1 MKSSD
6 KQTAIAAPFAN
17 AADAHIAAG
26 MLADHGI
33 KCLLDN
39 RTTNAIFP
47 MGDTNPNFGVD
58 IIVTASN
65 LAEARKLLREHD
77 DI

>member
-6 KQTAIAAPFAN
+6 KQTAIAATFAN

-33 KCLLDN
+33 KCLLDD

>member
-1 MKSSD
+1 
-6 KQTAIAAPFAN
+6 
-17 AADAHIAAG
+17 
-26 MLADHGI
+26 MLADHDI
-33 KCLLDN
+33 ECLLDN

-58 IIVTASN
+58 IIVTAEH

>member
-6 KQTAIAAPFAN
+6 KQTAIAATFAN

-39 RTTNAIFP
+39 RTTNATFP

>member
-6 KQTAIAAPFAN
+6 KQTAIAATFAN

-47 MGDTNPNFGVD
+47 MDDTNPNFGVD

>member
-6 KQTAIAAPFAN
+6 KQTAIAATFAN
-17 AADAHIAAG
+17 AADAHIAVG

-33 KCLLDN
+33 ECLLDN

-58 IIVTASN
+58 IIVTAEN

>member
-6 KQTAIAAPFAN
+6 KQTAIAATFAN
-17 AADAHIAAG
+17 AVDAHIAAG

>member
-6 KQTAIAAPFAN
+6 KQPAIAATFAN

>member
-6 KQTAIAAPFAN
+6 KQTAIAATFAN

-26 MLADHGI
+26 MLADHDI
-33 KCLLDN
+33 ECLLDN

-58 IIVTASN
+58 IIVTAEH

>member
-6 KQTAIAAPFAN
+6 KQTAIAATFAN

-33 KCLLDN
+33 KCLLGD

>member
-6 KQTAIAAPFAN
+6 KQTAIAATFAN

-65 LAEARKLLREHD
+65 LAEASKLLREHD

>member
-6 KQTAIAAPFAN
+6 KQTAIAATFAN

-47 MGDTNPNFGVD
+47 MGDTTPNFGVD

>member
-6 KQTAIAAPFAN
+6 KQTAIAATFAN

-39 RTTNAIFP
+39 RTPIAIFP

>member
-6 KQTAIAAPFAN
+6 KQTAIAAAFAN

>member
-6 KQTAIAAPFAN
+6 KQTAIAATFAN
-17 AADAHIAAG
+17 EADAHIAAG

>member
-6 KQTAIAAPFAN
+6 KQTAIAATFAN

-47 MGDTNPNFGVD
+47 MGDTNTNFGVD

>member
-1 MKSSD
+1 
-6 KQTAIAAPFAN
+6 
-17 AADAHIAAG
+17 

-33 KCLLDN
+33 ECLLDN

-58 IIVTASN
+58 IIVDAAN
-65 LAEARKLLREHD
+65 LTEARRLLHEHD

>member
-6 KQTAIAAPFAN
+6 KQTAIAATFAN

-58 IIVTASN
+58 IIATASN

>member
-6 KQTAIAAPFAN
+6 KQTAIAATFAN

-58 IIVTASN
+58 IIVTAEN
-65 LAEARKLLREHD
+65 LAEARRLLHEHD